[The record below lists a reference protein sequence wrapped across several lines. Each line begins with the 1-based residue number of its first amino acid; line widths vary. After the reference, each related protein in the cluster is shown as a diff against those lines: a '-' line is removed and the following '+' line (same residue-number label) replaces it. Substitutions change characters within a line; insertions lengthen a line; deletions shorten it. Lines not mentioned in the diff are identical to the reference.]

1 VGRRATAE
9 HDSDVTSAYICGNID
24 HFLWPIYGWDDGATS
39 ATIGARL
46 GAGGTLRVLTF
57 LHSFEPGGVE
67 RIALRLV
74 RRWRETGI
82 DAPLFLGRTDG
93 AMAEDVGADLDYLTP
108 PRRWPGIAHW
118 ETIWMVLTLPR
129 VVRAVRPDLLFCAG
143 NTYAFV
149 AVMLKL
155 VLGRNC
161 PPIVAKISNNLDRAD
176 ASPVYRL
183 FYRFW
188 LRIQGLAIDHFVGM
202 EKPMRA
208 EIMQGVRVSPARVA
222 IIPDPALSEVQ
233 ILALREPVPA
243 PVPAPPPPGARRFV
257 TIARLAPQ
265 KNLALMLR
273 GFARG
278 SSPGDTLTLFGDGP
292 ERPALEAL
300 ASSLGI
306 AGRVD
311 FRGYVPNPAAL
322 LSQYDMLLLSSHY
335 EGVPAVIL
343 EGLAA
348 NIGIIATNCS
358 RSMATLLQQ
367 GALGTLVPVGD
378 EVAFAAAIATARPH
392 SQDARRTLHQARRF
406 TIEHGADHYIRVMR
420 GVLRIR
426 RAPAPM
432 LAEPVTPTR

>member
-1 VGRRATAE
+1 M
-9 HDSDVTSAYICGNID
+9 
-24 HFLWPIYGWDDGATS
+24 
-39 ATIGARL
+39 
-46 GAGGTLRVLTF
+46 RVLTF

-93 AMAEDVGADLDYLTP
+93 AMAEDVGAGLDFVTP

-129 VVRAVRPDLLFCAG
+129 VVRAVRPDMLFCAG

-155 VLGRNC
+155 ILGRDC
-161 PPIVAKISNNLDRAD
+161 PPVVAKISNNLDRTD
-176 ASPVYRL
+176 ASRLYRA
-183 FYRFW
+183 FYRIW

-208 EIMQGVRVSPARVA
+208 EIVQGVRVSPARVA
-222 IIPDPALSEVQ
+222 IIPDPALSEAQ
-233 ILALREPVPA
+233 IMALREPLPA
-243 PVPAPPPPGARRFV
+243 PIRSDGRRFV

-278 SSPGDTLTLFGDGP
+278 ARAHDTLTLFGDGP

-300 ASSLGI
+300 AVTLGI
-306 AGRVD
+306 ADRVD
-311 FRGYVPNPAAL
+311 FRGYVTNPAAL
-322 LSQYDMLLLSSHY
+322 LGQYDMLLLSSHY

-348 NIGIIATNCS
+348 NIGIIATDCS
-358 RSMATLLQQ
+358 RSMAALLQQ

-378 EVAFAAAIATARPH
+378 EAAFADAIATARPH
-392 SQDARRTLHQARRF
+392 AQDARRTLHQARRF
-406 TIEHGADHYIRVMR
+406 TIEHGADHYVRVMR
-420 GVLRIR
+420 GVLRSK
-426 RAPAPM
+426 RAPAP
-432 LAEPVTPTR
+432 LITEPVVPTN

>member
-1 VGRRATAE
+1 M
-9 HDSDVTSAYICGNID
+9 
-24 HFLWPIYGWDDGATS
+24 
-39 ATIGARL
+39 
-46 GAGGTLRVLTF
+46 RVLTF

-74 RRWRETGI
+74 HRWRDSGI

-93 AMAEDVGADLDYLTP
+93 AMAQDVGADLDFVTP
-108 PRRWPGIAHW
+108 KRRWPGIAHW
-118 ETIWMVLTLPR
+118 ETIWMVATLPR
-129 VVRAVRPDLLFCAG
+129 AVRTIRPDVLFCAG

-161 PPIVAKISNNLDRAD
+161 PPIIAKISNNLDRAD
-176 ASPVYRL
+176 ASW
-183 FYRFW
+183 FYRVFYRIW

-208 EIMQGVRVSPARVA
+208 EIVQGIGVSPARVA
-222 IIPDPALSEVQ
+222 IIPDPALSEAQ
-233 ILALREPVPA
+233 ILSLREPVPA
-243 PVPAPPPPGARRFV
+243 TAPASGRRFV

-278 SSPGDTLTLFGDGP
+278 SAREDTLTLFGDGP

-300 ASSLGI
+300 AASLGI
-306 AGRVD
+306 AGRVA
-311 FRGYVPNPAAL
+311 FRGYVTNPAGL
-322 LSQYDMLLLSSHY
+322 LSGYDTLLLSSHY

-348 NIGIIATNCS
+348 NISIVATDCS
-358 RSMATLLQQ
+358 RSMGALLQQ

-378 EVAFAAAIATARPH
+378 EAGFAAAIAAARPRT
-392 SQDARRTLHQARRF
+392 QDARRTLHQARRF

-420 GVLRIR
+420 TVLRR
-426 RAPAPM
+426 HAEARSAPLSPS
-432 LAEPVTPTR
+432 LITETPLPTL

>member
-1 VGRRATAE
+1 M
-9 HDSDVTSAYICGNID
+9 
-24 HFLWPIYGWDDGATS
+24 
-39 ATIGARL
+39 
-46 GAGGTLRVLTF
+46 RVLTF

-93 AMAEDVGADLDYLTP
+93 AMAEDVGAGLDHMTP

-129 VVRAVRPDLLFCAG
+129 VVRAVRPDMLFCAG

-155 VLGRNC
+155 ILGRDC
-161 PPIVAKISNNLDRAD
+161 PPVVAKISNNLDRTD
-176 ASPVYRL
+176 ASRLYRV
-183 FYRFW
+183 FYRIW

-208 EIMQGVRVSPARVA
+208 EIVQGVRVSPARVA
-222 IIPDPALSEVQ
+222 IIPDPALSEAQ
-233 ILALREPVPA
+233 ILALREPVA
-243 PVPAPPPPGARRFV
+243 APAPPPSEGRRFV

-278 SSPGDTLTLFGDGP
+278 GRAHDTLTLFGDGP

-300 ASSLGI
+300 AVTLGI
-306 AGRVD
+306 ADRVD
-311 FRGYVPNPAAL
+311 FRGYVTNPAAL
-322 LSQYDMLLLSSHY
+322 LGQYDMLLLSSHY

-348 NIGIIATNCS
+348 NIGIIATDCS
-358 RSMATLLQQ
+358 RSMAALLQQ

-378 EVAFAAAIATARPH
+378 EAAFADAIATASPH
-392 SQDARRTLHQARRF
+392 AQDARRTLHQARRF
-406 TIEHGADHYIRVMR
+406 TIEHGADHYVRVMR
-420 GVLRIR
+420 GVLRSK
-426 RAPAPM
+426 RAPAP
-432 LAEPVTPTR
+432 LIAEPVVPTN

>member
-1 VGRRATAE
+1 
-9 HDSDVTSAYICGNID
+9 
-24 HFLWPIYGWDDGATS
+24 
-39 ATIGARL
+39 
-46 GAGGTLRVLTF
+46 LRVLTF

-74 RRWRETGI
+74 HRWRESGI

-93 AMAEDVGADLDYLTP
+93 AMAEDVGAGLDFVSP
-108 PRRWPGIAHW
+108 RRRWPGIAHW
-118 ETIWMVLTLPR
+118 ETIWMVATLPR
-129 VVRAVRPDLLFCAG
+129 AVRTIRPDILFCAG

-155 VLGRNC
+155 VLGRDC
-161 PPIVAKISNNLDRAD
+161 PPIIAKISNNLDRAD
-176 ASPVYRL
+176 ASW
-183 FYRFW
+183 FYRVFYRIW

-208 EIMQGVRVSPARVA
+208 EIVQCVGVSPSRVA
-222 IIPDPALSEVQ
+222 IIPDPALSEAQ
-233 ILALREPVPA
+233 ILSLRA
-243 PVPAPPPPGARRFV
+243 PVDDRPRGSGRRFV

-278 SSPGDTLTLFGDGP
+278 SAPEDTLTLFGDGP
-292 ERPALEAL
+292 ERASLEAL
-300 ASSLGI
+300 AASLGL

-311 FRGYVPNPAAL
+311 FRGYVANPAGL
-322 LSQYDMLLLSSHY
+322 LGGYDTLLLSSHY

-348 NIGIIATNCS
+348 NIGIVATDCS
-358 RSMATLLQQ
+358 RSMAALLQQ

-378 EVAFAAAIATARPH
+378 EAGFAAAIAAARPRL
-392 SQDARRTLHQARRF
+392 QDARRTLHQARRF

-420 GVLRIR
+420 TVLRR
-426 RAPAPM
+426 HAEARAAASAAP
-432 LAEPVTPTR
+432 LVTEQALPTL

>member
-1 VGRRATAE
+1 M
-9 HDSDVTSAYICGNID
+9 
-24 HFLWPIYGWDDGATS
+24 
-39 ATIGARL
+39 
-46 GAGGTLRVLTF
+46 RVLTF

-74 RRWRETGI
+74 RRWRESGI

-93 AMAEDVGADLDYLTP
+93 AMAEDVGAGLDYVTP

-118 ETIWMVLTLPR
+118 ETLWMVLTLPR
-129 VVRAVRPDLLFCAG
+129 VVRAVRPDMLFCAG

-155 VLGRNC
+155 VLGRDC
-161 PPIVAKISNNLDRAD
+161 PPVVAKISNNLDRTD
-176 ASPVYRL
+176 ASLLYRI
-183 FYRFW
+183 FYRIW

-208 EIMQGVRVSPARVA
+208 EIVQGVRVSPSRVA
-222 IIPDPALSEVQ
+222 IIPDPALSEAQ
-233 ILALREPVPA
+233 IMALREPVATTPTH
-243 PVPAPPPPGARRFV
+243 GRRFV

-278 SSPGDTLTLFGDGP
+278 SRPADTLTLFGEGP
-292 ERPALEAL
+292 ERGQLEAL
-300 ASSLGI
+300 AVTLGI
-306 AGRVD
+306 ADRVE
-311 FRGYVPNPAAL
+311 FRGYVTNPAAL
-322 LSQYDMLLLSSHY
+322 LAQYDMLLLSSQY

-348 NIGIIATNCS
+348 NIGIIATDCS
-358 RSMATLLQQ
+358 RSMGTLLQQ

-378 EVAFAAAIATARPH
+378 ETAFATAIADARAH
-392 SQDARRTLHQARRF
+392 TQDPRRTLHQARRF
-406 TIEHGADHYIRVMR
+406 TIEHGGDHYLRVMR
-420 GVLRIR
+420 GVLRGK
-426 RAPAPM
+426 RASAP
-432 LAEPVTPTR
+432 LVAEPVVPLS